1 MDMIMEHIL
10 NFLQFD
16 VTSIF
21 GKGSECG
28 LCCMSLSRPQFSASV
43 ERCIANVYEP
53 RPQITNGDEEMACDD
68 NDSFGENDLQLE
80 AFCRQLDEA
89 EDEEEDD
96 EEEEQEEDMDSLC
109 CESSLSEQQESSNEC
124 LTESSCLLDNL
135 KNEQRCGAANEQN
148 SRDAA
153 DECTCELV
161 CKQVVSKIADKCSS
175 STLLELR
182 SIEERANKL
191 WEALNSNVR
200 TNTCAKMPNWWDM
213 KTWQKLPFY
222 WAALSN
228 DILCEDPFENFKRFY
243 TGSKKSNKR
252 SAKRQMERM
261 LILWHRLCP
270 KQRLP
275 FIMEAFISKVGA
287 GKVNI
292 GDEHEIQR
300 IICDLQNK

>member
-1 MDMIMEHIL
+1 MIIEHIL

-28 LCCMSLSRPQFSASV
+28 LCCVSLSTPHFSKSV

-53 RPQITNGDEEMACDD
+53 RPQITNGDEMMECDD
-68 NDSFGENDLQLE
+68 DDSLDENDLQLE
-80 AFCRQLDEA
+80 AFCRELDQVE
-89 EDEEEDD
+89 EDEEE
-96 EEEEQEEDMDSLC
+96 EETDCQGCDTSRSQL
-109 CESSLSEQQESSNEC
+109 LESSNEC
-124 LTESSCLLDNL
+124 LTGCDCLLDNL
-135 KNEQRCGAANEQN
+135 KNEGRCAENDGN
-148 SRDAA
+148 SMEA
-153 DECTCELV
+153 DNECTCELV
-161 CKQVVSKIADKCSS
+161 CKEVVSKIADKCSS
-175 STLLELR
+175 STMLELR

-191 WEALNSNVR
+191 WQALNWNVR
-200 TNTCAKMPNWWDM
+200 NNTCSKMPNWWEL

-243 TGSKKSNKR
+243 MGSKKSNKR
-252 SAKRQMERM
+252 NAKRQVERM

-275 FIMEAFISKVGA
+275 FIMEAFISKLGA

-292 GDEHEIQR
+292 SDEHEIQR
-300 IICDLQNK
+300 IICELQNK

>member
-1 MDMIMEHIL
+1 MDTIIEHIL

-28 LCCMSLSRPQFSASV
+28 LCCMSFSTPRFSESA

-53 RPQITNGDEEMACDD
+53 RPQITNGDEMMDCDG
-68 NDSFGENDLQLE
+68 DSLDVNELQLE
-80 AFCRQLDEA
+80 AFLRELEQVET
-89 EDEEEDD
+89 
-96 EEEEQEEDMDSLC
+96 EEEETETDTQGCGTGSIPL
-109 CESSLSEQQESSNEC
+109 QESSNES
-124 LTESSCLLDNL
+124 LIESDCLLDKPKSEQQCAESD
-135 KNEQRCGAANEQN
+135 KNSLEA
-148 SRDAA
+148 D

-175 STLLELR
+175 STMLELR

-200 TNTCAKMPNWWDM
+200 NNTSSKMPNWWDL

-243 TGSKKSNKR
+243 MGSKKASKR
-252 SAKRQMERM
+252 CAKRQVERM

-292 GDEHEIQR
+292 SDEHEIQR
-300 IICDLQNK
+300 IICELQNK